1 MWTSVYSLYST
12 HFLFFLPRREQ
23 RRLLSTL
30 STRRLWLLLKAMFDK
45 CQEQNMSKHFKF
57 WSNSNGD
64 TQRGPVQG
72 NTHKSLFYKWHFRQ
86 THVCYLLPVDE
97 VVVVVLLISTT
108 SYCVSHPQLVAVVL
122 MVMIINLHLILKAPF
137 SALKDTVQR
146 YSKVKKIR
154 TIR

>member
-1 MWTSVYSLYST
+1 M
-12 HFLFFLPRREQ
+12 
-23 RRLLSTL
+23 
-30 STRRLWLLLKAMFDK
+30 
-45 CQEQNMSKHFKF
+45 
-57 WSNSNGD
+57 
-64 TQRGPVQG
+64 QG

-108 SYCVSHPQLVAVVL
+108 SYCVSHPKLVAVVL